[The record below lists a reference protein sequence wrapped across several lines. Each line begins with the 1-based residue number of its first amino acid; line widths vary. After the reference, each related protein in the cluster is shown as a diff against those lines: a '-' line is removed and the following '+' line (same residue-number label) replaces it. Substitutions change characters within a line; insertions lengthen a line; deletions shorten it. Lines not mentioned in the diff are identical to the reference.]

1 LPSELL
7 FLEQVLL
14 AIGVGTLIGVERE
27 YSKHQQIVGARTFAL
42 VSLLG
47 ALSVLVL
54 QLSPNFAY
62 LPYLFLLAVLGY
74 AFILYYFRAKTRGE
88 LGITTMLSLPIA
100 FLFGVFIGFGLYL
113 QAIAGAIITTG
124 LLVSRKYSHLFISH
138 LTEEEIDDA
147 LLFGTI
153 LLIIYPLLPPG
164 QVLIYNEFGVD
175 LQAFF
180 SVVILV
186 SSISFVGFLL
196 MRLLGQKALPLTG
209 FFGGLINSVAVVDNF
224 ASRSKEQKSRL
235 FLTGLATTSIA
246 MLLRN
251 LAITALLSISLFKLV
266 FLPIAMMILAFIIF
280 GALTFRSRAGKAVIT
295 FKQPFS
301 VKHGIEFSVVLFI
314 ATILFYGVS
323 QLNPVGLGLATFLA
337 GLLSSASVVA
347 SVSFAWGAGRIGT
360 IEGAYLIIIGCFASF
375 VSKSFILL
383 TKASKDF
390 GNKGIP
396 AILFAMLVGA
406 ITLILTIAST

>member
-42 VSLLG
+42 ISLLG

-54 QLSPNFAY
+54 QLSPSLIY

-74 AFILYYFRAKTRGE
+74 AFILYYFKAKTKGE
-88 LGITTMLSLPIA
+88 LGITTMLTLPLA
-100 FLFGVFIGFGLYL
+100 FLLGVFIGFGLYM
-113 QAIAGAIITTG
+113 QAIAGAIIITG
-124 LLVSRKYSHLFISH
+124 LLLSRKYSHIFISH
-138 LTEEEIDDA
+138 LTEEEIDDV
-147 LLFGTI
+147 LLFGAI
-153 LLIIYPLLPPG
+153 LLIIYPLLPSG
-164 QVLIYNEFGVD
+164 QVIIYNEFGVD

-186 SSISFVGFLL
+186 STVSFAGFLL
-196 MRLLGQKALPLTG
+196 MRLFGQKALPLTG

-224 ASRSKEQKSRL
+224 ANRSREQKSGL
-235 FLTGLATTSIA
+235 FLAGLATTSIA

-251 LAITALLSISLFKLV
+251 LAITALLSVSLFKLV
-266 FLPIAMMILAFIIF
+266 FLPIAMMILAFALF
-280 GALTFRSRAGKAVIT
+280 GALTFHSKAGKAVIT
-295 FKQPFS
+295 FRQPFS
-301 VKHGIEFSVVLFI
+301 VKQGIEFSVMLFI
-314 ATILFYGVS
+314 ATVLFYGVS
-323 QLNPVGLGLATFLA
+323 RLSTVGLGLATFLA

-347 SVSFAWGAGRIGT
+347 SISFAWGAGRIGT
-360 IEGAYLIIIGCFASF
+360 SEGAYLIIIGCFASF

-383 TKASKDF
+383 TRASKDF
-390 GNKGIP
+390 GSKGIP

-406 ITLILTIAST
+406 ITLILTLS